1 MVRVA
6 GTCFCVPPSRKNVA
20 GHSYSVRAAS
30 FRSTVH
36 LADGGIAEPAA
47 GRRNTGSD
55 HEVHHDTVRALE
67 TVAITSSLARV
78 EIVAAFYGKAR
89 SGEIEVATAQVLAE
103 VFTTDWDAGR
113 FLRIS
118 SDEQIEREAAG
129 LAARYLVRGF
139 DAVHLATAN
148 AARRAVTD
156 CQLFVCF
163 DARLNRAA
171 AGEQFQ
177 LLLV

>member
-1 MVRVA
+1 M
-6 GTCFCVPPSRKNVA
+6 T
-20 GHSYSVRAAS
+20 AAYFDS
-30 FRSTVH
+30 SAIVKFYANEIH
-36 LADGGIAEPAA
+36 
-47 GRRNTGSD
+47 
-55 HEVHHDTVRALE
+55 HEVVRGLE
-67 TVAITSSLARV
+67 VVVVTSSLARV

-89 SGEIEVATAQVLAE
+89 SGEIDVAAAQVLAE
-103 VFTTDWDAGR
+103 VFTNDWDTGR
-113 FLRIS
+113 FVHVS
-118 SDEQIEREAAG
+118 TDENVEREAAE

-148 AARRAVTD
+148 AARRAVED
-156 CQLFVCF
+156 CRQFVCF